1 MDKIIHRAGTRG
13 YANHGWLEA
22 YHSFSFANYY
32 NPERVNFG
40 LLRVL
45 NDDTIA
51 AGKGFGMHPHDNME
65 IITIPLNGALE
76 HKDNLGNGAVINQGD
91 VQVMSAGTGI
101 YHSEYNKNT
110 DKPVSL
116 LQIWI
121 IPNEK
126 DVKPRYD
133 QISIR
138 DIEEKNKFYQ
148 ILSPNRDDQGVW
160 IHQYAWFYIGRFNKG
175 TSDSYNIKRDGNG
188 IYMFV
193 IEGTIEIDGEIL
205 TKRDAIGINNTNSIT
220 VNSTEDS
227 NVLLIDIPMSID

>member
-13 YANHGWLEA
+13 HANHGWLET

-133 QISIR
+133 QISIS

-160 IHQYAWFYIGRFNKG
+160 IHQYAWFYIGIFNKG
-175 TSDSYNIKRDGNG
+175 TSDNYNIKRDSNG

-220 VNSTEDS
+220 VNST
-227 NVLLIDIPMSID
+227 

>member
-13 YANHGWLEA
+13 HANHGWLET

-133 QISIR
+133 QISIS

-175 TSDSYNIKRDGNG
+175 TSDCYNIKKDGNG

-227 NVLLIDIPMSID
+227 YVLLIDIPMSID